1 MRSLII
7 IRIYITIIILC
18 ALLYYFSNG
27 MINNV
32 DTVIDSIYFSV
43 VTITT
48 LGYGDMLPCTNWGK
62 MAVSLEAII
71 GVILLGFFL
80 IRVSLDVVEK
90 SERKRIEII
99 KLNFKSQ
106 YEIWRENTINILV
119 SLTSDKNVNTKNL
132 YEVSK
137 FRDYMKK
144 DVNKHW
150 YEVLNSLSDTT
161 YSSIFYKKEL
171 LHEIEFLQRNIET
184 LLMQVPIEDIDS
196 LQVLNRYINGL
207 YKLRKQD
214 LSENDE
220 FRSFVRRLWALITS
234 YDANTGE
241 YDKNYLINVIES
253 I

>member
-7 IRIYITIIILC
+7 IGMYITSIIFY

-62 MAVSLEAII
+62 MVVSLEAIT

-150 YEVLNSLSDTT
+150 YEVMNSLSDTT

-220 FRSFVRRLWALITS
+220 FRSFMQGLWELMTFWNLTS
-234 YDANTGE
+234 GYSEQDPLLVT
-241 YDKNYLINVIES
+241 IEKF
-253 I
+253 